1 VRREQQSNN
10 GTVAVEAAASHTRD
24 DQKHPSV
31 LGPIGSDGYDSCARW
46 EQNHAPVCAAA
57 RFSTA
62 RHGSQYYCWFFV
74 STRGPSA
81 VGILTQQQQQAGYGK
96 RLGSRQNPSVEDNDD
111 NDDDYYYTHRAGA
124 HSLRLSSTGETCQ
137 AFPSRHWMSA
147 SSGAAWGS
155 DEETSF

>member
-1 VRREQQSNN
+1 MERWQLKLQRAIPETTRSIRLSWDRLDRMDMTRVHAGNRITLLCVQQHASAQQ
-10 GTVAVEAAASHTRD
+10 GTVAD
-24 DQKHPSV
+24 
-31 LGPIGSDGYDSCARW
+31 
-46 EQNHAPVCAAA
+46 N
-57 RFSTA
+57 
-62 RHGSQYYCWFFV
+62 YCEFFV